1 MNGRLRGGGGKRAR
15 ASTPSASSANPFKED
30 DVDCIKDSDAKLFE
44 QVFIIATDKRAVN
57 VDDMLMSMD
66 INDLREMSTVL
77 AGTSKT
83 QHLLKIKMAVEI
95 MQILKD
101 MITAKNKLLKSID
114 LTKAKIASA
123 FWDHVCAQSD
133 DNQFDMTILKM
144 NIASVIKSR
153 SSGMTD

>member
-1 MNGRLRGGGGKRAR
+1 
-15 ASTPSASSANPFKED
+15 
-30 DVDCIKDSDAKLFE
+30 
-44 QVFIIATDKRAVN
+44 
-57 VDDMLMSMD
+57 
-66 INDLREMSTVL
+66 
-77 AGTSKT
+77 
-83 QHLLKIKMAVEI
+83 MAVEM
-95 MQILKD
+95 MQIVKD